1 MHVKRLLADFCLAV
15 DPHLDKG
22 YPLNVDKSQK
32 VPHPTPHG
40 ESIFSL
46 QNQKCKVVIE
56 IPQNH
61 YTLSLFASTQTQHN
75 LFTFKHSIK
84 TIVLCILYGENLG

>member
-46 QNQKCKVVIE
+46 QN
-56 IPQNH
+56 H
-61 YTLSLFASTQTQHN
+61 YTLSLFASTQHN

-84 TIVLCILYGENLG
+84 TIVFYTLYGENMG